1 MYNQHKRRK
10 DKHLFA
16 DISFFFYR
24 NLFLLRLQLSR
35 KKILQIKI
43 IIIYDLLS
51 LIHPKLAKSREQLL
65 MYNEQSSA

>member
-24 NLFLLRLQLSR
+24 NLFLPRLQLNR
-35 KKILQIKI
+35 KKNFTNQNNNNIRFIKLNTPQISKI
-43 IIIYDLLS
+43 
-51 LIHPKLAKSREQLL
+51 KRTVV
-65 MYNEQSSA
+65 NV

>member
-24 NLFLLRLQLSR
+24 NLFLPRLQLNR
-35 KKILQIKI
+35 KKNFTNQNNNNIRLIKLNTPQISKI
-43 IIIYDLLS
+43 
-51 LIHPKLAKSREQLL
+51 KRTVV
-65 MYNEQSSA
+65 NV